1 MSEPVELGVRSQL
14 RKIIDEL
21 DQIAQASGKV
31 GEGLNKTSKEVGD
44 NLNKQVKKTE
54 NFITALR
61 GLVGRAATQ
70 MSGDFRSLF
79 SFGAL
84 SESLKLGKQ
93 FEGTVKSSLSLQDTI
108 RKLGPILGI
117 TENKF
122 VSFQSRL
129 SRGLG
134 EIGLSA
140 DVASNALSGLSETS
154 VRGEDNSLAYAKAAG
169 QLGSLTG
176 QQGQE
181 GAIAKGLAQTVVA
194 RGGNANDL
202 GALKNVSDDVLRI
215 RNATGK
221 SATEALGAL
230 NELFAH
236 TNKQFR
242 SQVSGGGG
250 VSLASASL
258 LGGKDAT
265 SFLERYLGMDK
276 FSRAGLEAQGFGKI
290 LGKNGEINYGAVQ
303 GTLGEAQRRGMGDAQ
318 AGLKTFGF
326 SDDEA
331 KGFIRLAEAM
341 QQNRSAIEGART
353 QVVDLNEAYRKGKSL
368 GEAFKSSLNRIV
380 GVGGGA
386 VGGIGKGLTDVLG
399 KASESN
405 LGAAGVV
412 LGGGALAAVLSG
424 FGLRGIGR
432 GLGIGGLAKATASE
446 SLTGRSVQ
454 DVRVINFS
462 DMPGGGV
469 GGALKGALGTGALAT
484 GGLLT
489 AGLSAGAALTLGIP
503 ELAQKMM
510 GQGKGGPGDPD
521 FIEAFMK
528 SMKLL
533 LDGQTIRSN
542 QPQKHIVELNKR
554 DLKASKQPSRGA
566 SYGP

>member
-14 RKIIDEL
+14 KKIIDEL
-21 DQIAQASGKV
+21 DQIAQASNKV
-31 GEGLNKTSKEVGD
+31 GDGLNKSAENVSD

-61 GLVGRAATQ
+61 GMVGRAATQ
-70 MSGDFRSLF
+70 MTGDFRSLF
-79 SFGAL
+79 SLGAL
-84 SESLKLGKQ
+84 GESLKLGKQ
-93 FEGTVKSSLSLQDTI
+93 FEGTVKSSLNLQDTI
-108 RKLGPILGI
+108 RKLGPVLGI
-117 TENKF
+117 AENKF
-122 VSFQSRL
+122 VSFQGKL
-129 SRGLG
+129 ARGLG

-140 DVASNALSGLSETS
+140 DVAANALSGLSETS
-154 VRGEDNSLAYAKAAG
+154 VRGEENSLAYAKAAG
-169 QLGSLTG
+169 QLGSITN

-181 GAIAKGLAQTVVA
+181 GAISKGLAQTVVA

-202 GALKNVSDDVLRI
+202 GAMKNVADDVLRI

-230 NELFAH
+230 NDLFTH

-242 SQVSGGGG
+242 GQVAGGGG

-290 LGKNGEINYGAVQ
+290 LGKGGEINYGAVQ

-341 QQNRSAIEGART
+341 QQNKSAIEGARS
-353 QVVDLNEAYRKGKSL
+353 QVVNLNETYRKGMSL
-368 GEAFKSSLNRIV
+368 GEAFRANLNRVV

-386 VGGIGKGLTDVLG
+386 VGAVGKDLTDMLG
-399 KASESN
+399 KASGSN

-424 FGLRGIGR
+424 FGLRGIGK
-432 GLGIGGLAKATASE
+432 GLGIGGLAKAKASE
-446 SLTGRSVQ
+446 ALTGRSVQ
-454 DVRVINFS
+454 DVRVINTEEIGTS
-462 DMPGGGV
+462 LVSRM
-469 GGALKGALGTGALAT
+469 GGAKGILGKAGGAIGALGAGLEVGNLLRENALNPLLEKTETGRALDA
-484 GGLLT
+484 GSVELFRKLLT
-489 AGLSAGAALTLGIP
+489 SIGSIP
-503 ELAQKMM
+503 EIATSRTPTVK
-510 GQGKGGPGDPD
+510 
-521 FIEAFMK
+521 
-528 SMKLL
+528 
-533 LDGQTIRSN
+533 
-542 QPQKHIVELNKR
+542 VELNKR
-554 DLKASKQPSRGA
+554 ELKSSRQPSRGA